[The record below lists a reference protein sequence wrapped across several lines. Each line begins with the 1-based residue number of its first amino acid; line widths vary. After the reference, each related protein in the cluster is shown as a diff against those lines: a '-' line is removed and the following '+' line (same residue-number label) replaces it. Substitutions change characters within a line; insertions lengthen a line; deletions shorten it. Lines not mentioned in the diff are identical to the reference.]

1 MIDPSWMMAWCA
13 DGGSELDGGVE
24 RTGSTRFVAVAVGRP
39 RFVAVG
45 ALDSSPRPW
54 GSLPGVAARGSVP
67 LVFCRFEGDA
77 DPGNQAPNR
86 PAKLLVAHSP
96 VGFSHQ
102 EKG

>member
-1 MIDPSWMMAWCA
+1 MMDPSWMMAWCG
-13 DGGSELDGGVE
+13 DDGSELDGGVE
-24 RTGSTRFVAVAVGRP
+24 TTGSTRFIAVAVGGP

-54 GSLPGVAARGSVP
+54 GNLPGVAARGNVP

-86 PAKLLVAHSP
+86 LAKLPVAHSHA
-96 VGFSHQ
+96 GFSHQ
-102 EKG
+102 GKG